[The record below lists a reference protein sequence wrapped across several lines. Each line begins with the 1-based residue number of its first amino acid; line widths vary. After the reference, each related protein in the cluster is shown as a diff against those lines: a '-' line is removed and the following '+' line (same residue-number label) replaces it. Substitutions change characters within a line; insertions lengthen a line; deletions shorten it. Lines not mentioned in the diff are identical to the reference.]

1 MRAIN
6 KNWSIMT
13 GNEAVALATKLAGV
27 KFVSAYPI
35 TPQTAIVEKIA
46 EMVANEKMD
55 AKFIE
60 VESEHSAMASVMGS
74 ELTGVRSFTASS
86 SHGILYMHEMLN
98 WVAGMRLPILMAV
111 VNRSIGPPW
120 NIWADHSDTMT
131 QRDTGW
137 MQLYGESNQEA
148 MDTIILG
155 YKLAEN
161 KDILLPIMVMQD
173 AFTLS
178 HTSEPVEIRDEE
190 KVREFVGEFNLPFK
204 IDINKPMGYGSLMP
218 PDGPFMELKMDMKK
232 SMYSGVNKFIE
243 ITKEFNET
251 FDANFPGPVEGFM
264 MDDADYALITLGSIS
279 STAKHVVRNLRN
291 QGKKVGL
298 LRILLYRPF
307 PKDLVINYLRGLK
320 GFGVVDRSSTFGP
333 FGSLYMDVISSIYGK
348 LDIPAAN
355 FIAGLGGRDVR
366 VVDFEEMFMRIMEGE
381 DGEIWINAGVK

>member
-1 MRAIN
+1 MKAIN

-74 ELTGVRSFTASS
+74 ELAGVRSFTASS

-320 GFGVVDRSSTFGP
+320 GFGVVDRSSTYGP
-333 FGSLYMDVISSIYGK
+333 FGSLCMDVISSIYGK

>member
-74 ELTGVRSFTASS
+74 ELAGVRSFTASS

-131 QRDTGW
+131 QRDTSW

-320 GFGVVDRSSTFGP
+320 GFGVVDRSSTYGP

-366 VVDFEEMFMRIMEGE
+366 VVDFEEMFMRVMEGE

>member
-1 MRAIN
+1 MKAIN

-74 ELTGVRSFTASS
+74 ELAGVRSFTASS

-291 QGKKVGL
+291 QGK
-298 LRILLYRPF
+298 R
-307 PKDLVINYLRGLK
+307 
-320 GFGVVDRSSTFGP
+320 
-333 FGSLYMDVISSIYGK
+333 
-348 LDIPAAN
+348 LDC
-355 FIAGLGGRDVR
+355 
-366 VVDFEEMFMRIMEGE
+366 
-381 DGEIWINAGVK
+381 

>member
-74 ELTGVRSFTASS
+74 ELAGVRSFTASS

-190 KVREFVGEFNLPFK
+190 KVREFLGEFNLPFK

-320 GFGVVDRSSTFGP
+320 GFGVVDRSSTYGP
-333 FGSLYMDVISSIYGK
+333 FGSLCMDVISSIYGK

>member
-1 MRAIN
+1 MKAIN

-74 ELTGVRSFTASS
+74 ELAGVRSFTASS

-218 PDGPFMELKMDMKK
+218 PDGPFMELKMDMKE

-320 GFGVVDRSSTFGP
+320 GFGVVDRSSTYGP

>member
-1 MRAIN
+1 MKAIN

-74 ELTGVRSFTASS
+74 ELAGVRSFTASS

-320 GFGVVDRSSTFGP
+320 GFGVVDRSSTYGP

>member
-27 KFVSAYPI
+27 RFVSAYPI

-74 ELTGVRSFTASS
+74 ELAGVRSFTASS

-320 GFGVVDRSSTFGP
+320 GFGVVDRSSTYGP

>member
-74 ELTGVRSFTASS
+74 ELAGVRSFTASS

-307 PKDLVINYLRGLK
+307 PKDLVISYLRGLK
-320 GFGVVDRSSTFGP
+320 GFGVVDRSSTYGP

>member
-1 MRAIN
+1 MKAIN

-74 ELTGVRSFTASS
+74 ELAGVRSFTASS

-190 KVREFVGEFNLPFK
+190 KVREFLGEFNLPFK

-320 GFGVVDRSSTFGP
+320 GFGVVDRSSTYGP

>member
-74 ELTGVRSFTASS
+74 ELAGVRSFTASS

-190 KVREFVGEFNLPFK
+190 KVREFLGEFNLPFK

-320 GFGVVDRSSTFGP
+320 GFGVVDRSSTYGP
-333 FGSLYMDVISSIYGK
+333 FGSLYMDVISSIYRK

>member
-74 ELTGVRSFTASS
+74 ELAGVRSFTASS

-204 IDINKPMGYGSLMP
+204 IDVNKPMGYGSLMP

-320 GFGVVDRSSTFGP
+320 GFGVVDRSSTYGP

>member
-74 ELTGVRSFTASS
+74 ELAGVRSFTASS

>member
-74 ELTGVRSFTASS
+74 ELAGVRSFTASS

-320 GFGVVDRSSTFGP
+320 GFGVVDRSSTYGP

-355 FIAGLGGRDVR
+355 FIAGLGGRDLR

>member
-13 GNEAVALATKLAGV
+13 GNEAVALATKLVGV

-74 ELTGVRSFTASS
+74 ELAGVRSFTASS

-320 GFGVVDRSSTFGP
+320 GFGVVDRSSTYGP

>member
-190 KVREFVGEFNLPFK
+190 KVRDFVGEFNLPFK

>member
-74 ELTGVRSFTASS
+74 ELAGVRSFTASS

-320 GFGVVDRSSTFGP
+320 GFGVVDRSSTYGP

-348 LDIPAAN
+348 LNIPAAN

>member
-1 MRAIN
+1 MRNMN
-6 KNWSIMT
+6 KNWNIMT

-27 KFVSAYPI
+27 RFVSAYPI

-74 ELTGVRSFTASS
+74 ELAGVRSFTASS

-120 NIWADHSDTMT
+120 NIWADHSDTMI

-155 YKLAEN
+155 YKLAEH

-178 HTSEPVEIRDEE
+178 HTSEPVEIRDEMV
-190 KVREFVGEFNLPFK
+190 VREFLGDLNLPFK
-204 IDINKPMGYGSLMP
+204 IDTNRPMGYGSLMP

-232 SMYSGVNKFIE
+232 SMYSAVDRFVE
-243 ITKEFNET
+243 ITKEFNDL

-264 MDDADYALITLGSIS
+264 MEDADYALITLGSIS
-279 STAKHVVRNLRN
+279 STAKYVVRNLRN

-307 PKDLVINYLRGLK
+307 PKDLVMSYLRGLK
-320 GFGVVDRSSTFGP
+320 GFGVVDRSSTYGP
-333 FGSLYMDVISSIYGK
+333 YGSLYMDVISSIYGK
-348 LDIPAAN
+348 LEIPAAN
-355 FIAGLGGRDVR
+355 FVAGLGGRDVR
-366 VVDFEEMFMRIMEGE
+366 VKDFEEMFTKIMEGE
-381 DGEIWINAGVK
+381 EGEIWINVGVK

>member
-1 MRAIN
+1 MRNMN
-6 KNWSIMT
+6 KNWNIMT

-27 KFVSAYPI
+27 RFVSAYPI

-74 ELTGVRSFTASS
+74 ELAGVRSFTASS

-120 NIWADHSDTMT
+120 NIWADHSDTMI

-155 YKLAEN
+155 YKLAEH

-178 HTSEPVEIRDEE
+178 HTSEPVEIRDEMV
-190 KVREFVGEFNLPFK
+190 VREFLGDLNLPFK
-204 IDINKPMGYGSLMP
+204 IDTNRPMGYGSLMP

-232 SMYSGVNKFIE
+232 SMYSAVDRFVE
-243 ITKEFNET
+243 ITKEFNDL

-264 MDDADYALITLGSIS
+264 MEDADYALITLGSIS
-279 STAKHVVRNLRN
+279 STAKYVVRNLRN

-307 PKDLVINYLRGLK
+307 PKDLVISYLRGLK
-320 GFGVVDRSSTFGP
+320 GFGVVDRSSTYGP
-333 FGSLYMDVISSIYGK
+333 YGSLYMDVISSIYGK
-348 LDIPAAN
+348 LEIPAAN
-355 FIAGLGGRDVR
+355 FVAGLGGRDVR
-366 VVDFEEMFMRIMEGE
+366 VKDFEEMFTKIMEGE
-381 DGEIWINAGVK
+381 EGEIWINVGVK

>member
-74 ELTGVRSFTASS
+74 ELAGVRSFTASS

-320 GFGVVDRSSTFGP
+320 GFGVVDRSSTYGP

-366 VVDFEEMFMRIMEGE
+366 VVDFEEMFMRVMEGE

>member
-74 ELTGVRSFTASS
+74 ELAGVRSFTASS

-279 STAKHVVRNLRN
+279 STAKHVG
-291 QGKKVGL
+291 QEFKESGKKVGL

-320 GFGVVDRSSTFGP
+320 GFGVVDRSSTYGP

>member
-74 ELTGVRSFTASS
+74 ELAGVRSFTASS

-190 KVREFVGEFNLPFK
+190 KVREFLGEFNLPFK

-320 GFGVVDRSSTFGP
+320 GFGVVDRSSTYGP

>member
-60 VESEHSAMASVMGS
+60 VESEHSAMASVLGS
-74 ELTGVRSFTASS
+74 ELAGVRSFTASS

-178 HTSEPVEIRDEE
+178 HTSEPVEIRDEKE
-190 KVREFVGEFNLPFK
+190 VREFVGEFNLPFK

-232 SMYSGVNKFIE
+232 SMYSAVNKFIE

-320 GFGVVDRSSTFGP
+320 GFGVVDRSSTYGP

>member
-74 ELTGVRSFTASS
+74 ELAGVRSFTASS

-131 QRDTGW
+131 QRDTSW

-232 SMYSGVNKFIE
+232 SMYSGVDKFIE

-320 GFGVVDRSSTFGP
+320 GFGVVDRSSTYGP

-366 VVDFEEMFMRIMEGE
+366 VVDFEEMFMRVMEGE

>member
-74 ELTGVRSFTASS
+74 ELAGVRSFTASS

-320 GFGVVDRSSTFGP
+320 GFGVVDRSSTYGP

>member
-1 MRAIN
+1 MKAIN

-74 ELTGVRSFTASS
+74 ELAGVRSFTASS

-218 PDGPFMELKMDMKK
+218 PDGPFMELKMDMKE

-320 GFGVVDRSSTFGP
+320 GFGVVDRSSTYGP

-366 VVDFEEMFMRIMEGE
+366 VVDFEEMFMRVMEGE

>member
-1 MRAIN
+1 M
-6 KNWSIMT
+6 
-13 GNEAVALATKLAGV
+13 
-27 KFVSAYPI
+27 
-35 TPQTAIVEKIA
+35 
-46 EMVANEKMD
+46 
-55 AKFIE
+55 
-60 VESEHSAMASVMGS
+60 HS
-74 ELTGVRSFTASS
+74 
-86 SHGILYMHEMLN
+86 
-98 WVAGMRLPILMAV
+98 
-111 VNRSIGPPW
+111 
-120 NIWADHSDTMT
+120 
-131 QRDTGW
+131 
-137 MQLYGESNQEA
+137 
-148 MDTIILG
+148 
-155 YKLAEN
+155 
-161 KDILLPIMVMQD
+161 
-173 AFTLS
+173 TLS

-190 KVREFVGEFNLPFK
+190 KVREFLGEFNLPFK

-320 GFGVVDRSSTFGP
+320 GFGVVDRSSTYGP
-333 FGSLYMDVISSIYGK
+333 FGTLYIDVFSSIYGK
-348 LDIPAAN
+348 LDILAAN